1 MSADHFTVS
10 FVSRAST
17 ICEVSASTWSSDVV
31 CTLSFLLLSSSSSCT
46 LKPTLSV
53 LEATEGRKDAED
65 AALALR

>member
-31 CTLSFLLLSSSSSCT
+31 CTLSFLLLSSSSCT

-53 LEATEGRKDAED
+53 LEATEGREDAED